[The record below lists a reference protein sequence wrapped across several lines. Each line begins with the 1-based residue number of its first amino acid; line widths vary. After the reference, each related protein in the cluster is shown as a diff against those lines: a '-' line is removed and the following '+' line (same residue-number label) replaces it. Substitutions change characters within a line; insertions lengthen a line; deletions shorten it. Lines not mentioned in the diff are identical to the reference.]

1 MAMCNKFVR
10 RFLEY
15 TRVGASR
22 CLKDWTNLR
31 CKVTDCPRLKLVQS
45 ECRRVNLFR
54 FTVAEALECSL
65 VVPPF
70 GFYFDPQLQEHF
82 AIDECL

>member
-1 MAMCNKFVR
+1 MAMCNKSVR
-10 RFLEY
+10 WVCALKWANKMDARLRGHD
-15 TRVGASR
+15 TNRVRLIFRGEGQ
-22 CLKDWTNLR
+22 LR
-31 CKVTDCPRLKLVQS
+31 RL
-45 ECRRVNLFR
+45 FW
-54 FTVAEALECSL
+54 FAVAEALERSF